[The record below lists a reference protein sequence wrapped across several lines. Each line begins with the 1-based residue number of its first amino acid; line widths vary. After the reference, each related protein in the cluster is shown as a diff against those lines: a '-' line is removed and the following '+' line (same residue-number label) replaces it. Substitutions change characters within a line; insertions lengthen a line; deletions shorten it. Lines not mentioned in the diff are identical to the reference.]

1 MGDSHRMLQEQT
13 YQLQETR
20 QVNKDIESGYD
31 RSNKVLNRIKWQ
43 NIAIKALLFLII
55 VLLGIVDVS
64 VLIMKMTK

>member
-64 VLIMKMTK
+64 VHIMKMTK